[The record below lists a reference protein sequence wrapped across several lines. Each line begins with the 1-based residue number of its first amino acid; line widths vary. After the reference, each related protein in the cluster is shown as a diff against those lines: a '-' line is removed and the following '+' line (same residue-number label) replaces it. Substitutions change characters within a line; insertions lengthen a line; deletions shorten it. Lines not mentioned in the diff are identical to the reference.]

1 MANYYYAIIEQFSDN
16 NELYIFSLSNNQ
28 NDEVKLYNVSSYE
41 NNRVALFEDAIT
53 YMTKDR
59 TEDAYLFLNDYKDEY
74 QLINP
79 DIRKVKDV
87 IILADNNSYKVQK
100 GPATEKFV
108 TLFLKTSRNYV
119 NKSIDELEATTTTKN
134 RIVLNRSYY
143 TLENDNKLISV
154 NDYSETLSEEVKTE
168 LNTYVE
174 QERTTLTS
182 QIKPY
187 VPPVGDIDTLPVNTG
202 SVSLSTELKA
212 DTTNDRYISIEKMN
226 LVTSSNDA
234 PTFNPTNVLIEHT
247 ILDNKIYKEGMKNI
261 VI

>member
-1 MANYYYAIIEQFSDN
+1 MAYYYAIIEQFADN

-41 NNRVALFEDAIT
+41 NNRVALFEDAIA

-59 TEDAYLFLNDYKDEY
+59 TEDAYLWLSEYKEEY

-79 DIRKVKDV
+79 DIRKVRDV

-100 GPATEKFV
+100 GPATDKFV
-108 TLFLKTSRNYV
+108 TLFLKNSRNYI
-119 NKSIDELEATTTTKN
+119 NKSIDEHELTTTIKN

-143 TLENDNKLISV
+143 TLENDNKLISI

-174 QERTTLTS
+174 QERTTLNN
-182 QIKPY
+182 QIQTY
-187 VPPVGDIDTLPVNTG
+187 QAPVGDLSTLTSNTG
-202 SVSLSTELKA
+202 TITISTELKS

-226 LVTSSNDA
+226 MATSGNDA
-234 PTFNPTNVLIEHT
+234 PNFNPTNILIEHT
-247 ILDNKIYKEGMKNI
+247 ILDNKIFKEGMKDI